1 MKHETNKA
9 RKEAWWKEQKAR
21 RSAPKSA
28 EAPEE
33 APKAAECTEDQ
44 CPLYKKC
51 GGCQMQNLSYERQLQ
66 WKQALEVKLL
76 GRFGR
81 VGEIIGMD
89 DPYHY
94 RNKVQA
100 AFGMTRGG
108 KIISGVYQSGT
119 HRIVSV
125 DDCMIEDRAAD
136 KIIVTIRGMLRS
148 FKLLPYNEDT
158 GVGFL
163 RHVLVRRG
171 FATNEIMVVLVTGK
185 AAFPAKKDFVAALL
199 AKHPEITTIV
209 QNVNDAKTSMVLGE
223 REEVLYGP
231 GKIEDVL
238 CGCRFRISA
247 RSFYQINPVQTEVLY
262 GKAVEY
268 AGLTGKETVIDAYC
282 GIGTIGLIAAKHA
295 KSVIGVEVNTDA
307 VKDAKVNAK
316 ANGLDN
322 AQFFAGDAG
331 EFMEDMARNGEHA
344 DVVFMD
350 PPRAGSDRKFLSS
363 VLTLAPDRIVYV
375 SCNPETLARDL
386 MFLVK
391 NGYKVRKIQPVDM
404 FPHTHHVETVVL
416 LSKAKTN
423 DDGRTSVH
431 TKDLQTKTN

>member
-1 MKHETNKA
+1 MKQETNKT
-9 RKEAWWKEQKAR
+9 RKEAWWNEHNNRRNAR
-21 RSAPKSA
+21 KPAEPHDESPK
-28 EAPEE
+28 P
-33 APKAAECTEDQ
+33 AECTEDQ

-76 GRFGR
+76 GRFGH

-136 KIIVTIRGMLRS
+136 KIIVTIRSMLRS

-158 GVGFL
+158 GAGFL

-185 AAFPAKKDFVAALL
+185 AAFPAKKDFVTALL

-209 QNVNDAKTSMVLGE
+209 QNINDAKTSMVLGE

-231 GKIEDVL
+231 GKIEDIL

-316 ANGLDN
+316 ANGLEN

-386 MFLVK
+386 MFLSK

-416 LSKAKTN
+416 LSRKN
-423 DDGRTSVH
+423 G
-431 TKDLQTKTN
+431 

>member
-1 MKHETNKA
+1 MKHETNKS
-9 RKEAWWKEQKAR
+9 RKEAWWNEHKER
-21 RSAPKSA
+21 RKDKPADRVD
-28 EAPEE
+28 ET
-33 APKAAECTEDQ
+33 PKAAESCEDQ

-81 VGEIIGMD
+81 VGNIIGMD

-136 KIIVTIRGMLRS
+136 KIIVTIRSLLKE

-185 AAFPAKKDFVAALL
+185 AAFPAKKNFVAALL
-199 AKHPEITTIV
+199 QKHPEITTIV
-209 QNVNDAKTSMVLGE
+209 QNVNDAKTSLVLGE

-316 ANGLDN
+316 ANNLDN

-331 EFMEDMARNGEHA
+331 EFMEEMARNGEHA

-423 DDGRTSVH
+423 DDGRASV
-431 TKDLQTKTN
+431 QTKNVRTKAN